1 MFLVFLLSGIFEGTL
16 CFTDGVTFSYLS
28 ISHNETLSTGKK
40 DFLKVSGSLW
50 LDSAETVLVNYA

>member
-1 MFLVFLLSGIFEGTL
+1 MLLVFLLSGIFEGTL

-40 DFLKVSGSLW
+40 TFSRSVDHYGLILQKQSW
-50 LDSAETVLVNYA
+50 